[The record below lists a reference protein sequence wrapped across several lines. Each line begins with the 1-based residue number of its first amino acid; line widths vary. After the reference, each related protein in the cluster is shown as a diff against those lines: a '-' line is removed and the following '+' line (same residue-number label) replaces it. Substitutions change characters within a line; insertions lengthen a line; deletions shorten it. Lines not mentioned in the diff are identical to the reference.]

1 MRLGSLSK
9 LRCCIRR
16 NPAHADI
23 FVSCSGDNTAKVWD
37 ARQPRATLT
46 IPAHQ
51 HEVGAVS
58 HELARSLILLLWPP
72 ALQGGWAS
80 AERKAVLRQPAKH
93 GKLEAVVPHAH
104 ALLES
109 SCHWTH

>member
-1 MRLGSLSK
+1 MLQFGRTALEA
-9 LRCCIRR
+9 RCSVCR

-51 HEVGAVS
+51 HEVGMRRQM
-58 HELARSLILLLWPP
+58 RS
-72 ALQGGWAS
+72 AFN
-80 AERKAVLRQPAKH
+80 
-93 GKLEAVVPHAH
+93 
-104 ALLES
+104 
-109 SCHWTH
+109 